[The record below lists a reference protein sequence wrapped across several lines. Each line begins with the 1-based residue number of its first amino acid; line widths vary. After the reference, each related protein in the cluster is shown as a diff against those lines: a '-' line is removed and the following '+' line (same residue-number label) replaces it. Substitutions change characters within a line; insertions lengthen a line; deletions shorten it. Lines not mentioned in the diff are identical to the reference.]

1 MPEPDLVLDH
11 ARLARI
17 RHGAT
22 AVMNEPAVFR
32 ISGPGA
38 LGCLQGMLTNDLEK
52 PGDDSLVYG
61 AFLTPKGM
69 IVVDVWVIR
78 QSDGLTVIAPAEG
91 HEAVVDIFQRQ
102 LPPRLAKVTDLTGQ
116 ARVVRLLGGHAFQM
130 QARSGIGTPE
140 AAARVISVGGDLS
153 PVAVALAPESAPFV
167 GLITGM
173 APAVEALVAKL
184 IDAGAEAGDENDLRV
199 ARLIEGWPTLGV
211 EIDERTLP
219 QEVRYD
225 EIGGVSYTKG
235 CYTGQETVAR
245 LHFRG
250 HTNRELRGLR
260 WQETG
265 QLDGRGITRGEKD
278 VGTVRSTLTL
288 EDRRI
293 GLAAIRREVEPGDTV
308 LAGGVG
314 GKGRLPA
321 LPPRR
326 AGRMKQSSPG
336 RWPGLDTSGRS
347 TGFTSGAVPGHR
359 GVGRHRCIRHAV
371 SCVMPMPA
379 VSGGSH
385 STFGT
390 RSVGGFLLATA
401 RKHEGRGDQEGLPHG
416 NSS

>member
-22 AVMNEPAVFR
+22 AVMDEPAVFR
-32 ISGPGA
+32 ISGSGA

-69 IVVDVWVIR
+69 IVVDAWVIR
-78 QSDGLTVIAPAEG
+78 QPDGLTVIAPAEG

-130 QARSGIGTPE
+130 LARSGIGTPE
-140 AAARVISVGGDLS
+140 AAARVMSVGGDLS

-167 GLITGM
+167 GLMTGM

-184 IDAGAEAGDENDLRV
+184 IDAGAEAGDESDLRV

-278 VGTVRSTLTL
+278 VGAVRSTLTL

-308 LAGGVG
+308 LAGGVEARVVPLPF
-314 GKGRLPA
+314 RLEE
-321 LPPRR
+321 
-326 AGRMKQSSPG
+326 
-336 RWPGLDTSGRS
+336 LD
-347 TGFTSGAVPGHR
+347 P
-359 GVGRHRCIRHAV
+359 
-371 SCVMPMPA
+371 
-379 VSGGSH
+379 
-385 STFGT
+385 
-390 RSVGGFLLATA
+390 
-401 RKHEGRGDQEGLPHG
+401 
-416 NSS
+416 